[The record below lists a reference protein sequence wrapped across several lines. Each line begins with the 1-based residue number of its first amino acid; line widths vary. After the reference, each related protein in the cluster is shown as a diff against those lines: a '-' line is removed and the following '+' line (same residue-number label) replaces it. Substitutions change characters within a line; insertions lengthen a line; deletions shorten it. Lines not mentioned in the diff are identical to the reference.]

1 MRVVKVLNNSLVLA
15 LDEDGR
21 ETILMGKGI
30 GFHKAAGY
38 EFQKEEVEKVFG
50 RNMLQD
56 EEMKPLLD
64 QLTGI
69 QEEKPFECVG
79 SRDEINSAIVLTIE
93 QMEKEGKKLPLLF
106 EHYKE
111 TGLYER
117 YQTEKNKFSAY
128 FDSSNLVPEPWE
140 KFVRERCT
148 KEA

>member
-1 MRVVKVLNNSLVLA
+1 MGIFFANVLLL
-15 LDEDGR
+15 
-21 ETILMGKGI
+21 
-30 GFHKAAGY
+30 
-38 EFQKEEVEKVFG
+38 FG
-50 RNMLQD
+50 MM
-56 EEMKPLLD
+56 MKPLLD

-93 QMEKEGKKLPLLF
+93 RMEKEGKKLPLLF